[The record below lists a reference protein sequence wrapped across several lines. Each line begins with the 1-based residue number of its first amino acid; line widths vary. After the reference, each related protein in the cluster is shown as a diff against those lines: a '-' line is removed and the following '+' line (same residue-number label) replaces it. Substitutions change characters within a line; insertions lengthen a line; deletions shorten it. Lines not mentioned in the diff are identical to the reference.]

1 LIGPFH
7 GSETPLVA
15 AWALK
20 VADERRRVKKTTP
33 KPACPR
39 LPALKLGGL
48 YGRAAAEVNATEVAP
63 GLRKSVQK
71 PNDLNVFT

>member
-20 VADERRRVKKTTP
+20 VADERRGVKKTTP
-33 KPACPR
+33 KPAYPR
-39 LPALKLGGL
+39 LPVLKLGGL
-48 YGRAAAEVNATEVAP
+48 YGRRAPEVNATEAAAS
-63 GLRKSVQK
+63 LRKSVQK